1 MSRGLCRA
9 ARVAVVVAACVVI
22 DAGVSAAPSGAQ
34 RKTAT
39 TRGKRAEAPKVCA
52 DPLAPCP
59 SSMPFEPHDLK
70 FRLPKNAVIF
80 ETEEFYAIVLKTLRV
95 KDTDC
100 EKFVAESERLA
111 AQKLFPKLKV
121 FTSRCVDTLGV
132 YYSTV
137 APEERV
143 MALYAGRTR
152 EEADR
157 VLKDVRATGKFPAAK
172 LRRMHAGFNGT

>member
-1 MSRGLCRA
+1 MRRGLCRA
-9 ARVAVVVAACVVI
+9 ARVVVAACVVI
-22 DAGVSAAPSGAQ
+22 AAGVSVAPSGAQ
-34 RKTAT
+34 RKPTT
-39 TRGKRAEAPKVCA
+39 TRGKRAEPAKVCG
-52 DPLAPCP
+52 DPGAPCP
-59 SSMPFEPHDLK
+59 SSMPFEPNDLK

-80 ETEEFYAIVLKTLRV
+80 ETEEFYTVVLKTMQV

-100 EKFVAESERLA
+100 EKFVTESERLA

-137 APEERV
+137 TPEERV
-143 MALYAGRTR
+143 MAVYAGRTR
-152 EEADR
+152 AEADR
-157 VLKDVRATGKFPAAK
+157 VLKDARATGKFPTAK

>member
-9 ARVAVVVAACVVI
+9 AHVAVVVACVVI
-22 DAGVSAAPSGAQ
+22 TVVAAAPSGAQ
-34 RKTAT
+34 PKTA
-39 TRGKRAEAPKVCA
+39 TRGKRAEAPKVCG
-52 DPLAPCP
+52 DPGAPCP

-80 ETEEFYAIVLKTLRV
+80 ETEEFYTVVLKTMRV

-100 EKFVAESERLA
+100 EKFVAESERLG
-111 AQKLFPKLKV
+111 AQRLFPKLKV
-121 FTSRCVDTLGV
+121 FTSRCADTLGV

-152 EEADR
+152 AEADG

>member
-1 MSRGLCRA
+1 MNRALSRACIFLLLL
-9 ARVAVVVAACVVI
+9 VAAGNVY
-22 DAGVSAAPSGAQ
+22 SAASAQ
-34 RKTAT
+34 RGATA
-39 TRGKRAEAPKVCA
+39 RGNRAEPPKVCP
-52 DPLAPCP
+52 DPAAPCP

-80 ETEEFYAIVLKTLRV
+80 ETEEFYAVVLKTVRV

-100 EKFVAESERLA
+100 EKFVAEYERLG
-111 AQKLFPKLKV
+111 AQKLFPRRKV
-121 FTSRCVDTLGV
+121 FTSRCADTLGV

-152 EEADR
+152 EEAEG
-157 VLKDVRATGKFPAAK
+157 VLKDVQATGKFPAAK